1 MTMLLAESNH
11 VLSQTK
17 YSDLMEENN
26 EAKHLSTAAPRA
38 YTGSSFKR
46 RILVETEQ
54 QMERHHLASYF
65 CTRNSRIW
73 VQGQLGVKSANKH

>member
-1 MTMLLAESNH
+1 MLLAESNH

-26 EAKHLSTAAPRA
+26 EAKPPQPPRA

-46 RILVETEQ
+46 KILVETEQ
-54 QMERHHLASYF
+54 QMEASSGILFLY
-65 CTRNSRIW
+65 
-73 VQGQLGVKSANKH
+73 KK